1 MSKVGMKSTT
11 MGFNL
16 LLLPIILI
24 KSMNTLTC
32 LKYEKGL
39 SDQQVTEIC
48 EDKNLETKLMVLIL
62 IFWANNYKWI

>member
-1 MSKVGMKSTT
+1 MSKVAMKSTT

-39 SDQQVTEIC
+39 TEQQETEIC
-48 EDKNLETKLMVLIL
+48 EDKNLETKLMVLNL
-62 IFWANNYKWI
+62 DFFGK